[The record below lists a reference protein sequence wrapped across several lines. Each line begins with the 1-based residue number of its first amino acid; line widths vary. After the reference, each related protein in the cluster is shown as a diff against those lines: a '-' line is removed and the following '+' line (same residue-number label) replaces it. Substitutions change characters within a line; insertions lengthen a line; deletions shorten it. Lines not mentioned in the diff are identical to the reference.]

1 MLVPY
6 GLPNVVYAVD
16 GSSSTAAVST
26 SEGGSPSSGEG
37 SDAGEHASSNDATAP
52 DSGTG
57 GAETD
62 PGDGQNTMQP
72 SDGDEIP
79 DKNVQPGD
87 SDETP
92 GENVQPGDS
101 DEAPDENAQPDDGTQ
116 IPDEN
121 AQPEKPEQSEPPAK
135 QGGAA
140 AAEKQLLGPL
150 SLTTQSVTV
159 KNIHHGTAPD
169 GYSAVYEVTL
179 TVDGVPYTGEY
190 EYEIDGD
197 SHTYSTPFSLSLDA
211 GETKTI
217 TLENDETVQA
227 QVRQTSVTGSS
238 VLLNA
243 DEQSLAMDTSG
254 TLTFVYSPEQ
264 IFYVDVNWNDNRAT
278 DRPARGDI
286 ALTLWQ
292 SADGGTTYTPTSIT
306 PTDVPGDTSSYNTW
320 TYTYAAPAY
329 DADGNMLTYTVRQP
343 AVVHYRTDDAVES
356 TDGGGNTRYT
366 IVNTRLIDLTFDVV
380 WQDNGNTYGTR
391 PGVEQYSGGLVLYC
405 DGTAL
410 DRIADAAVY
419 DALTVT
425 ANPDGKTWTVSFKDL
440 PEYDA
445 DGIPYTYKAVQGS
458 VAADNAH
465 WAAAFRSNI
474 RQPTKIRATMPP
486 I

>member
-1 MLVPY
+1 M
-6 GLPNVVYAVD
+6 
-16 GSSSTAAVST
+16 
-26 SEGGSPSSGEG
+26 
-37 SDAGEHASSNDATAP
+37 
-52 DSGTG
+52 
-57 GAETD
+57 
-62 PGDGQNTMQP
+62 
-72 SDGDEIP
+72 
-79 DKNVQPGD
+79 
-87 SDETP
+87 
-92 GENVQPGDS
+92 
-101 DEAPDENAQPDDGTQ
+101 
-116 IPDEN
+116 
-121 AQPEKPEQSEPPAK
+121 
-135 QGGAA
+135 
-140 AAEKQLLGPL
+140 

-227 QVRQTSVTGSS
+227 QVRQTSVTGGS